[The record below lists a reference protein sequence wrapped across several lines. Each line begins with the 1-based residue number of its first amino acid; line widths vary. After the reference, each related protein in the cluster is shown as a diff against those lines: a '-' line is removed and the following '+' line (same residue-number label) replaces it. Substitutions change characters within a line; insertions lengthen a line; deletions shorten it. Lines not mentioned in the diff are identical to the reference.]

1 MKSSLKKISIA
12 PCLRT
17 KTIVKRLS
25 CTSLLILK
33 NEHKPIFIHTTQS
46 NEKLSVL
53 ESSLSKTNPRVK
65 QCLPLLLSFISQE
78 KC

>member
-1 MKSSLKKISIA
+1 MKSSLKKISIV

-17 KTIVKRLS
+17 KTIIKRLS

-65 QCLPLLLSFISQE
+65 QCHPLLLSLISQE